1 MLPIAKPSHKGSA
14 TFSRRGLRLLLCA
27 LSCVLVAALWSSLDP
42 SQESSRQWISR
53 SLWLPLAVA
62 AACFGLRG
70 GLALAGAGSL
80 ALVALYGP
88 LTGWPQI
95 MELAMMWALGFMAGW
110 LVDRHQASEARQR
123 ANQRFTELGRATTT
137 VSHEL
142 KNPLGIIGG
151 YAEVLV
157 TDPLLNASQTQQLRI
172 ILGQVERMRGLLEE
186 VREYSLPLE
195 LSLMPLDLHSLV
207 QEVLE
212 LMGPAARQ
220 ARVRLVDEPWP
231 PAPQVQG
238 DPGRLQQL
246 VSNLVQN
253 ALQASRPGGQVWLST
268 KGEGGFGLLEV
279 IDQGEGLTREE
290 ASRIFTPFYTTKKDG
305 TGLGLPICQR
315 IAEAHGGCLEISGT
329 PGKGATARLS
339 LPLAYAPPA

>member
-1 MLPIAKPSHKGSA
+1 M
-14 TFSRRGLRLLLCA
+14 LCA
-27 LSCVLVAALWSSLDP
+27 LSCVLVAVLWSSLDP
-42 SQESSRQWISR
+42 AQESSRQWISR
-53 SLWLPLAVA
+53 SLWLPLAVV

-88 LTGWPQI
+88 LTGWPQL
-95 MELAMMWALGFMAGW
+95 MDLAMMWALGFLAGW
-110 LVDRHQASEARQR
+110 LVDRHQSAEERQR

-142 KNPLGIIGG
+142 KNPLGIIGN
-151 YAEVLV
+151 YAELLAG
-157 TDPLLNASQTQQLRI
+157 DPALNAKQNQQLGI

-195 LSLMPLDLHSLV
+195 LALMPMDLHALV
-207 QEVLE
+207 REVLE
-212 LMGPAARQ
+212 LMGPASRRV
-220 ARVRLVDEPWP
+220 RVRLVDEPWP
-231 PAPQVQG
+231 PAPRVQG
-238 DPGRLQQL
+238 DPARLQQL
-246 VSNLVQN
+246 ISNLVQN

-268 KGEGGFGLLEV
+268 KEEDGAALLEV

-305 TGLGLPICQR
+305 TGLGLPICRR
-315 IAEAHGGCLEISGT
+315 IAEAHGGSLELKGV

-339 LPLAYAPPA
+339 LPLAYDPPA